1 MPRNSSGVYTLPQSP
16 FVAGTAILSSA
27 VNSNFS
33 DIASALTGSLATD
46 GSATMTG
53 PIKATDGAVGAPG
66 ITFSSATTCGFYYV
80 GVNQIG
86 YSAAGVLSLTFNAD
100 GTITF
105 LKAVTFSASVSFTDA
120 TFPSAVTFSAT
131 ATFNG
136 KVVVT
141 SALNVSGTATFSG
154 TTTFS
159 GDVILSSGSPIATA
173 CRLALSGGNLVLSR
187 YNGTSINID
196 GTNQSIPGA
205 GVSLSASG
213 VSASTFYYIYVYMN
227 SGTMTLEYSTTAYTV
242 NSTTGIPQ
250 KSGDSTRTLV
260 GAAYTTAGS
269 AWADA
274 DGTRYVLSYF
284 NRRRRSS
291 TTTFS
296 ANVSSQA
303 GAPTIVEV
311 DSSIRNGF
319 ISWSDEIVD
328 ISMFGSIYY
337 PSGGPILVLGI
348 GIDATNAFVKNC
360 LIYTNAALYAY
371 ETVRYEASGLTENAA
386 HYATINQAC
395 NTITATIYGGAV
407 TLGAVSPAR
416 GPGSSIVLTYMG

>member
-1 MPRNSSGVYTLPQSP
+1 MPRNSNGIYTLPQSP
-16 FVAGTAILSSA
+16 FIAGTAILSAS

-46 GSATMTG
+46 GSAIMTG
-53 PIKATDGAVGAPG
+53 PVKAADGSVAAPG
-66 ITFSSATTCGFYYV
+66 ITFSSATSCGFYYV
-80 GVNQIG
+80 GTNQIG
-86 YSAAGVLSLTFNAD
+86 YSSDGVLSLTFNSD

-105 LKAVTFSASVSFTDA
+105 LKGVTFNASVSFTSA

-131 ATFNG
+131 TTFNG
-136 KVVVT
+136 KVVIA
-141 SALNVSGTATFSG
+141 SALNVSSTATFSG

-159 GDVILSSGSPIATA
+159 GDVILSSGLPIAAA

-187 YNGTSINID
+187 YNGISINID
-196 GTNQSIPGA
+196 GTNQTIPGA
-205 GVSLSASG
+205 GVSLAASG

-227 SGTMTLEYSTTAYTV
+227 SGTMTLEYSTTAYTI
-242 NSTTGIPQ
+242 NSSTGIPQ

-274 DGTRYVLSYF
+274 NGTRYVLSYF

-296 ANVSSQA
+296 ANVSSQSSSS
-303 GAPTIVEV
+303 TVVEV

-328 ISMFGSIYY
+328 ITMDGSFFYIA
-337 PSGGPILVLGI
+337 GGSILVLGI
-348 GIDATNAFVKNC
+348 GIDATNSFVKNS
-360 LIYTNAALYAY
+360 LIYSNAALYAL
-371 ETVRYEASGLTENAA
+371 ETLRYEASGLTENSA
-386 HYATINQAC
+386 HYVTINHLSNSA
-395 NTITATIYGGAV
+395 TTTIYGGAI
-407 TLGAVSPAR
+407 TLGAVSPTR

>member
-1 MPRNSSGVYTLPQSP
+1 MPRNSSGIYTLPQSP
-16 FVAGTAILSSA
+16 FIAGTAILSAS

-46 GSATMTG
+46 GSAIMTG

-131 ATFNG
+131 TTFNG
-136 KVVVT
+136 KVVVS

-173 CRLALSGGNLVLSR
+173 CRLALSGSDLVLSR

-227 SGTMTLEYSTTAYTV
+227 SGTMTLEYSTTTYTI
-242 NSTTGIPQ
+242 NSTTGVPQ
-250 KSGDSTRTLV
+250 KNGDSTRTLV

-337 PSGGPILVLGI
+337 PSNNPILVLGI

-360 LIYTNAALYAY
+360 LIYSNAALYAY

-395 NTITATIYGGAV
+395 NTISATIYGGAV

>member
-1 MPRNSSGVYTLPQSP
+1 MPRNSNGIYTLPQSP
-16 FVAGTAILSSA
+16 FIAGTAILSAS

-46 GSATMTG
+46 GSAIMTG
-53 PIKATDGAVGAPG
+53 PVKAADGSVAAPG
-66 ITFSSATTCGFYYV
+66 ITFSSATSCGFYYV
-80 GVNQIG
+80 GTNQIG
-86 YSAAGVLSLTFNAD
+86 YSSDGVLSLTFNSD

-105 LKAVTFSASVSFTDA
+105 LKGVTFNASVSFTSA

-131 ATFNG
+131 TTFNG
-136 KVVVT
+136 KVVIA
-141 SALNVSGTATFSG
+141 SALNVSSTATFSG

-159 GDVILSSGSPIATA
+159 GDVILSSGLPIAAA

-187 YNGTSINID
+187 YNGISINID
-196 GTNQSIPGA
+196 GTNQTIPGV
-205 GVSLSASG
+205 GVSLAASG

-227 SGTMTLEYSTTAYTV
+227 SGTMTLEYSTTAYTI
-242 NSTTGIPQ
+242 NSSTGIPQ

-296 ANVSSQA
+296 ANVSSQSSSS
-303 GAPTIVEV
+303 TVVEV

-328 ISMFGSIYY
+328 ITMDGSFFYIA
-337 PSGGPILVLGI
+337 GGSILVLGI
-348 GIDATNAFVKNC
+348 GIDATNSFVKNS
-360 LIYTNAALYAY
+360 LIYSNAALYAL
-371 ETVRYEASGLTENAA
+371 ETLRYEASGLTENSA
-386 HYATINQAC
+386 HYATINHLS
-395 NTITATIYGGAV
+395 NSITTTIYGGAI
-407 TLGAVSPAR
+407 TLGAVIPTR

>member
-86 YSAAGVLSLTFNAD
+86 YSAAGVLSLTFNAN

-227 SGTMTLEYSTTAYTV
+227 SGTMTLEYSTTTYTI
-242 NSTTGIPQ
+242 NSTTGVPQ
-250 KSGDSTRTLV
+250 KNGDSTRTLV

-337 PSGGPILVLGI
+337 PSGGHILVLGI

-395 NTITATIYGGAV
+395 NAVTALIYGGAV

>member
-1 MPRNSSGVYTLPQSP
+1 MPRNSSGIYTLPQSP

-46 GSATMTG
+46 GSAIMTG

-131 ATFNG
+131 TTFNG
-136 KVVVT
+136 KVVVS

-227 SGTMTLEYSTTAYTV
+227 SGTMTLEYSTTTYTI
-242 NSTTGIPQ
+242 NSTTGVPQ
-250 KSGDSTRTLV
+250 KNGDSTRTLV

-337 PSGGPILVLGI
+337 PSGGHILVLGI

-395 NTITATIYGGAV
+395 NAVTALIYGGAV